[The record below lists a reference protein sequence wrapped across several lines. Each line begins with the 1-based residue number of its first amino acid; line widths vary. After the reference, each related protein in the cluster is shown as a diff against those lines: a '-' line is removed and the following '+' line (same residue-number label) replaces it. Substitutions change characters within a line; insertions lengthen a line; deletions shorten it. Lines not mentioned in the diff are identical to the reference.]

1 MYQILTK
8 YFNKLFFKQWI
19 IGLSNC
25 DIKEIIRSKT
35 FNQDIKWY
43 PQTPLDHFY
52 ADPFLLKTGDGKL
65 NILFEDFGL
74 EDFYGNIS
82 VQTLDNEFN
91 ISNQKILLDTRSHL
105 SYPFIFEENARIYV
119 FPEAS
124 RSGKLSCYVYDYLNH
139 SLNFVQEIINLPLL
153 DSTIL
158 KHKDKYWLFGT
169 LKGDSSSL
177 ELHIF
182 ISDNLLGPYIPHP
195 ENPVKQSSNGTRPA
209 GNIVEVNGTYYR
221 PSQNCENKYGESITI
236 NKINVLNE
244 LSFNEEPYMLI
255 TINKENQRKHKVH
268 TIHTINAL
276 DDIIAVDGMKWI
288 FSPFDQ
294 WKKYLRDR
302 RYLKQYSKVHL
313 KDSSIEPVIFD

>member
-1 MYQILTK
+1 M
-8 YFNKLFFKQWI
+8 
-19 IGLSNC
+19 
-25 DIKEIIRSKT
+25 
-35 FNQDIKWY
+35 
-43 PQTPLDHFY
+43 
-52 ADPFLLKTGDGKL
+52 
-65 NILFEDFGL
+65 
-74 EDFYGNIS
+74 
-82 VQTLDNEFN
+82 
-91 ISNQKILLDTRSHL
+91 
-105 SYPFIFEENARIYV
+105 
-119 FPEAS
+119 
-124 RSGKLSCYVYDYLNH
+124 
-139 SLNFVQEIINLPLL
+139 
-153 DSTIL
+153 
-158 KHKDKYWLFGT
+158 
-169 LKGDSSSL
+169 
-177 ELHIF
+177 
-182 ISDNLLGPYIPHP
+182 LGPYVPHP
-195 ENPVKQSSNGTRPA
+195 ENPVKDSSNGTRPA
-209 GNIVEVNGTYYR
+209 GNFIEVDGTFYR